1 MSELLESSTPWIEAG
16 GVLLVGLLVAAVV
29 AAVVNLGMRRL
40 LRDQA
45 LAGRVAGWVFWLI
58 AAIGFVVAV
67 GRLAEPDATQTGLA
81 AASARLLSSLPDLVI
96 AVLVVVLGWAA
107 ATAVRG
113 ALRQIL
119 SGLRPGTAEILA
131 AVAYWTIL
139 VLALLVA
146 AEQVGIE
153 VAVLRQLLSLLLG
166 GLILAAALAAGL
178 GTRGLVAEIVAGRH
192 VEQIVDIG
200 DRISVAQHEGV
211 VVALGHASVRLA
223 TADGEVE
230 IPNGRLLA
238 EPVVIRAR
246 SGGPS
251 RGAAGSDRSP

>member
-29 AAVVNLGMRRL
+29 AAVVNMAMRRL

-67 GRLAEPDATQTGLA
+67 GRLTEPDATETGLA
-81 AASARLLSSLPDLVI
+81 AAAARLLSSLPDLVI

-113 ALRQIL
+113 AIRQTL
-119 SGLRPGTAEILA
+119 SGVRPGAADIVA
-131 AVAYWTIL
+131 AVVYWTIL

-153 VAVLRQLLSLLLG
+153 VGVLRQLLSLLVG
-166 GLILAAALAAGL
+166 GLVLAGALAVGL
-178 GTRGLVAEIVAGRH
+178 GTRGLVAEVVAGRH
-192 VEQIVDIG
+192 VQQIVDVG
-200 DRISVAQHEGV
+200 DRIAVAGHEGV
-211 VVALGHASVRLA
+211 VVARGHASVRLA

-230 IPNGRLLA
+230 VPNGRLLA
-238 EPVVIRAR
+238 DPVTIRVR
-246 SGGPS
+246 SVDPS
-251 RGAAGSDRSP
+251 PVADRSDRQR

>member
-40 LRDQA
+40 LRDQP

-58 AAIGFVVAV
+58 AVIGLVVAV

-81 AASARLLSSLPDLVI
+81 AAAARLLSSLPDLVI

-119 SGLRPGTAEILA
+119 TGLRAGAAEI
-131 AVAYWTIL
+131 VASVVYWAIL
-139 VLALLVA
+139 VLAVLVA

-178 GTRGLVAEIVAGRH
+178 GTRGLVAEVVAGRH

-200 DRISVAQHEGV
+200 DRIAVADHEGV

-230 IPNGRLLA
+230 IPNSRFLA
-238 EPVVIRAR
+238 SPVVIRAR
-246 SGGPS
+246 SGGPAL
-251 RGAAGSDRSP
+251 GVDGSDRGS